1 MNRADHNSAHLIDT
15 VPAASRVQIHAVP
28 WRKLNPMETKI
39 EAKSGRTSG
48 RYSNYS
54 SLRGFNAIRVGRV
67 RSQDICS
74 GHGIRAEIAAKLV
87 VICLFSLAVLASN
100 LGSPSLCQVHAAP
113 GARCSQRRPL
123 RCSTWR
129 PHIHTNTNTN
139 TDVIITFPKR
149 NQ

>member
-1 MNRADHNSAHLIDT
+1 MLPSCNCIACIPAIEVNRADHNSAHLIDT

-74 GHGIRAEIAAKLV
+74 GHGITAEIAAKLV
-87 VICLFSLAVLASN
+87 VIFVCFPWLSWLRILDRRVCVKFTLRLA
-100 LGSPSLCQVHAAP
+100 PDAP
-113 GARCSQRRPL
+113 NDA
-123 RCSTWR
+123 
-129 PHIHTNTNTN
+129 H
-139 TDVIITFPKR
+139 
-149 NQ
+149 